1 MVALLM
7 KNKGRITVKIT
18 YVTSAFILVN
28 NMHLNKQ
35 RLMFV
40 GMELMTGIF
49 TCKMEHMLHLVV
61 VKVKVFHGFLRI
73 YRWCALSGK
82 QCFR

>member
-28 NMHLNKQ
+28 NMHLKGSPN
-35 RLMFV
+35 
-40 GMELMTGIF
+40 GELNAISMSINYHDNSSF
-49 TCKMEHMLHLVV
+49 C
-61 VKVKVFHGFLRI
+61 
-73 YRWCALSGK
+73 
-82 QCFR
+82 